1 MGFCMDQ
8 QILMMLHQCV
18 VASVVL
24 RSLGFAET
32 SQCFMVDITEG
43 QTSNAQSVTGWSS
56 IHLVEQN
63 FIGNTLDTWKAP
75 WRICNEQEPM
85 SNVFWNLMATWW
97 SLIKSITFQFV
108 LSPSIRRWR
117 NFPIYKS
124 LIPFK
129 ISYFRLALFGLWRN
143 CGT

>member
-1 MGFCMDQ
+1 MDQ

-43 QTSNAQSVTGWSS
+43 QPSNAQSVTGWSS

-63 FIGNTLDTWKAP
+63 FIGNTLGVWKAP
-75 WRICNEQEPM
+75 
-85 SNVFWNLMATWW
+85 
-97 SLIKSITFQFV
+97 
-108 LSPSIRRWR
+108 
-117 NFPIYKS
+117 
-124 LIPFK
+124 
-129 ISYFRLALFGLWRN
+129 
-143 CGT
+143 